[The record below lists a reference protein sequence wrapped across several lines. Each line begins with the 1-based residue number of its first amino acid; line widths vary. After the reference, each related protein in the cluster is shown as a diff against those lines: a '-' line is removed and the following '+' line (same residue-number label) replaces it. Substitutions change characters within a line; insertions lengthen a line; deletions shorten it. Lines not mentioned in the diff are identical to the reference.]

1 MFKVQ
6 ASGYF
11 TIRCLGQM
19 FEIITLLHLLLLNI
33 TISLYYYITIT
44 SYIIIINGEVKKFN
58 VIDTWMK
65 STRPP
70 WQQPSTSQVGSVVA
84 HSTLVKKIIKN
95 EYD

>member
-1 MFKVQ
+1 MFKVL
-6 ASGYF
+6 ARYYF